1 MSQAA
6 RETRH
11 RDTGLLR
18 QMRDGLDEVKRT
30 IDKEALER
38 RRLERVIKRQAKIID
53 THGRRIL
60 ELERE
65 LRIWTTEEVPTL
77 DPEESWG

>member
-18 QMRDGLDEVKRT
+18 QMPAGLDEIRQT
-30 IDKEALER
+30 IDREALER
-38 RRLERVIKRQAKIID
+38 GRLERIIKRQAKIID
-53 THGRRIL
+53 AHGRRIL
-60 ELERE
+60 ELEKE

>member
-18 QMRDGLDEVKRT
+18 QMRDGLDEIKRT
-30 IDKEALER
+30 IDREALER
-38 RRLERVIKRQAKIID
+38 RRLERVISRQAKAID
-53 THGRRIL
+53 THGRRIR
-60 ELERE
+60 ELEKE
-65 LRIWTTEEVPTL
+65 LRIWSEEVPTL
-77 DPEESWG
+77 DPEELWG

>member
-18 QMRDGLDEVKRT
+18 QMRDGLDEIKRT
-30 IDKEALER
+30 IDREALER
-38 RRLERVIKRQAKIID
+38 RRLERVIKRQAKIVD
-53 THGRRIL
+53 THSRRIL
-60 ELERE
+60 ELEKE